1 MGRRARLKIEFRKE
15 CWFESGQ
22 GHHFP
27 SRLRNI
33 IASAGCIASSIAPRS
48 RPARSIARGFAMLR
62 SFLFATLSAVALT
75 SASITGATE
84 NAAPKSAQVT
94 SDIPDKFTI
103 PNEDADY
110 DKRVEMI
117 PMRDGTKLYTVIVVP
132 RSEEHTSE
140 LPSLMRISYAL
151 L

>member
-48 RPARSIARGFAMLR
+48 RPARPIARGFAMLR
-62 SFLFATLSAVALT
+62 SFLFAPLSAVALPT
-75 SASITGATE
+75 ASITGATE
-84 NAAPKSAQVT
+84 NDAPKSAPVP
-94 SDIPDKFTI
+94 SDIPDNST
-103 PNEDADY
+103 PPPEDAA
-110 DKRVEMI
+110 
-117 PMRDGTKLYTVIVVP
+117 
-132 RSEEHTSE
+132 
-140 LPSLMRISYAL
+140 YATPAAQKQYRT
-151 L
+151 